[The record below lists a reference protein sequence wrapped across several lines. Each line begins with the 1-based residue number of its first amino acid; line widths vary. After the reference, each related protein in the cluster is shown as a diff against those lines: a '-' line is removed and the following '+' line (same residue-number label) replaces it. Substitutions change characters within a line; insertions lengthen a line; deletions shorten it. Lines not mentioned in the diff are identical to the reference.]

1 MRRHVYAGC
10 VVLTALALTAC
21 ASEQPTTETAPEMT
35 ALQPSA
41 SAAVPA
47 PTMTEGTSTPDRPA
61 GTVPEVLDFTA
72 QTVDGGTFDGS
83 TLAGTP
89 AVVWFWAPWCPVCKA
104 GAADVTAAAAEL
116 GDAVAFVGVAGLS
129 GSVEDMREFV
139 ADTGSGSI
147 PHVADVDGTVFTR
160 FEVVQQDTF
169 AFVSTD
175 GTVELV
181 DGYSSDPDLVG
192 IARDRFGL

>member
-1 MRRHVYAGC
+1 
-10 VVLTALALTAC
+10 
-21 ASEQPTTETAPEMT
+21 
-35 ALQPSA
+35 
-41 SAAVPA
+41 
-47 PTMTEGTSTPDRPA
+47 MTEGTSSPDIPV

-104 GAADVTAAAAEL
+104 GAADVTAAAGEL
-116 GDAVAFVGVAGLS
+116 GDTVAFVGVAGLS
-129 GSVEDMREFV
+129 GSVEDMRAFV
-139 ADTGSGSI
+139 EDTGSGSLT
-147 PHVADVDGTVFTR
+147 HVADVDGTVFTR

-192 IARDRFGL
+192 IARERFGL